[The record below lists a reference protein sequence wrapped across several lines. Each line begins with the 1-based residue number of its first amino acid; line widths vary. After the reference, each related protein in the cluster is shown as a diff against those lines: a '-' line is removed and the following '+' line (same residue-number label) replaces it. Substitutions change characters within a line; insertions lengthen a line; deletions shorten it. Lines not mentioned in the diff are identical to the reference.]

1 MVICVQSLCV
11 LEEEDREGQ
20 KPMGHPQHLRP
31 PVLHPGLRPCWRKG
45 GVWCPHFPEPP
56 QPLPEAG

>member
-11 LEEEDREGQ
+11 LEEEDWEGQ

-31 PVLHPGLRPCWRKG
+31 PVLRPGLRPCWHKG
-45 GVWCPHFPEPP
+45 GRAVPS
-56 QPLPEAG
+56 LPRAAPTAA